1 MSVSPDFQAFRTKY
15 ERGEPQIIWTTFV
28 ADLETSIS
36 AFMKLSADDADYSCL
51 LESVEGGA
59 IRGRYTFIGL
69 KPDIIWRCCG
79 NRAEI
84 NRRALTHGR
93 DDDAYQPLQ
102 SGALDSLRDLL
113 EESLIE
119 LPADMPPS
127 AAGLIGYMG
136 YDTVRLMEKLPE
148 AKPDTMA
155 IPDGMFMRP
164 TIMVVF
170 DSVTDLLTIVTPVR
184 PQDDTQK
191 DITAQTAYIRAE
203 ERLAEIENALSRPLG
218 GSQKMSDD
226 LLEMAEPVSNTS
238 KEEYMAMVER
248 AREYIRAGDI
258 FQVVLSQRFT
268 TPFTLPPFSLYRALR
283 RTNPS
288 PFLYYLKF
296 GDFDVIGSS
305 PEILVRLRDGEIT
318 VRPIAGTRPRGA
330 NAEEDQ
336 RMAKDLLADP
346 KELAEHLMLLD
357 LGRND
362 VGKVAKVSSVKPT
375 QKMIIEY
382 YSHVMH
388 IVSEV
393 RGEINPQ
400 YDALD
405 AFAAGFPAG
414 TVSGAPKVRAM
425 EIIDELETDKR
436 GIYAGAVGYFSADG
450 SMDTCIVLRTAI
462 IKDGLMHVQAGAGI
476 VADSEPRSEYA
487 ECQAKARAQ
496 FRAAEEAV
504 RFAGIPETQ

>member
-1 MSVSPDFQAFRTKY
+1 MSVSPDFEAFQTRYKSNK
-15 ERGEPQIIWTTFV
+15 PQVVWTTLV

-36 AFMKLSADDADYSCL
+36 AFMKLSADNEDYSCL

-69 KPDIIWRCCG
+69 KPDIIWRCSG
-79 NRAEI
+79 DNAEI
-84 NRRALTHGR
+84 NRQALTR
-93 DDDAYQPLQ
+93 ATDETAYNPLPT
-102 SGALDSLRDLL
+102 GALDSLRDLL
-113 EESLIE
+113 EESLID
-119 LPADMPPS
+119 LPEEMPPS

-136 YDTVRLMEKLPE
+136 YDTVRLIEKLDD
-148 AKPDTMA
+148 AKPDEFG
-155 IPDGMFMRP
+155 IPDGMFLRP

-170 DSVTDLLTIVTPVR
+170 DSVKDLLTIVTPVR
-184 PQDDTQK
+184 PQS
-191 DITAQTAYIRAE
+191 DITVKTAYIRAE
-203 ERLAEIENALSRPLG
+203 GRLAEIEHALSQPLS
-218 GSQKMSDD
+218 GSQKMSDERLD
-226 LLEMAEPVSNTS
+226 LTEPVSNTP
-238 KEEYMAMVER
+238 KEKYMDMVKR
-248 AREYIRAGDI
+248 AKEYITAGDV

-268 TPFTLPPFSLYRALR
+268 TPFPLSPFALYRALR

-296 GDFDVIGSS
+296 GDFSVVGSS

-318 VRPIAGTRPRGA
+318 VRPIAGTRPRGTTLA
-330 NAEEDQ
+330 EDQ
-336 RMAKDLLADP
+336 ALAKDLLADP

-362 VGKVAKVSSVKPT
+362 VGKVAKIGTVSPT
-375 QKMIIEY
+375 QKMAIEF

-393 RGEINPQ
+393 RGEIDPK
-400 YDALD
+400 YDALQ

-425 EIIDELETDKR
+425 EIIDEMELDKR

-462 IKDGLMHVQAGAGI
+462 VKDGLMHVQAGAGI
-476 VADSEPRSEYA
+476 VADSDPESEYA
-487 ECQAKARAQ
+487 ECQAKARAL
-496 FRAAEEAV
+496 FRAAEEAIS
-504 RFAGIPETQ
+504 FAGQPHIQT

>member
-1 MSVSPDFQAFRTKY
+1 MSVSPDFETFKAKY
-15 ERGEPQIIWTTFV
+15 QSNSPQVVWTTLV

-36 AFMKLSADDADYSCL
+36 AFMKLGAENEDYSCL

-69 KPDIIWRCCG
+69 KPDIIWRCTG

-84 NRRALTHGR
+84 NRQAQTRAT
-93 DDDAYQPLQ
+93 DDAAYQPL
-102 SGALDSLRDLL
+102 SKGSLDSLRDLL
-113 EESLIE
+113 EESLID
-119 LPADMPPS
+119 LPEEMPPS

-136 YDTVRLMEKLPE
+136 YDTVRLMENLDDP
-148 AKPDTMA
+148 KPDELN
-155 IPDGMFMRP
+155 IPDGMFLRP

-170 DSVTDLLTIVTPVR
+170 DSVKDLLTIVTPVR
-184 PQDDTQK
+184 PTD
-191 DITAQTAYIRAE
+191 DITAKTAYIRAE
-203 ERLAEIENALSRPLG
+203 GRLAEIEHALSLPLS

-226 LLEMAEPVSNTS
+226 LLDLTPPVSNTP
-238 KEEYMAMVER
+238 KEKYLSMVER
-248 AREYIRAGDI
+248 AKEYIRAGDI

-268 TPFTLPPFSLYRALR
+268 TPFPLSPFSLYRALR

-296 GDFDVIGSS
+296 GDFSVVGSS

-318 VRPIAGTRPRGA
+318 VRPIAGTRPRGKTST
-330 NAEEDQ
+330 EDQ
-336 RMAKDLLADP
+336 ALAEDLLADP

-362 VGKVAKVSSVKPT
+362 VGKVAKVGTVSPT
-375 QKMIIEY
+375 QKMAIEF

-393 RGEINPQ
+393 RGEINPE
-400 YDALD
+400 YDALQ

-425 EIIDELETDKR
+425 QIIDEMETDKR

-462 IKDGLMHVQAGAGI
+462 VKDGLMHVQAGAGI
-476 VADSEPRSEYA
+476 VADSDPESEYA
-487 ECQAKARAQ
+487 ECQAKARAL
-496 FRAAEEAV
+496 FRAAEEAIS
-504 RFAGIPETQ
+504 FAGHPKVQ

>member
-1 MSVSPDFQAFRTKY
+1 MPDSPDFQTFKARYDSEK
-15 ERGEPQIIWTTFV
+15 PQVLWTTLV
-28 ADLETSIS
+28 ADLETAIS
-36 AFMKLSADDADYSCL
+36 AFMKLGADDEDYSCL

-69 KPDIIWRCCG
+69 KPDIIWRCTG
-79 NRAEI
+79 NKAEI
-84 NRRALTHGR
+84 NRQALSHAI
-93 DDDAYQPLQ
+93 DDDAYQPLHKV
-102 SGALDSLRDLL
+102 ALESLRDLL
-113 EESLIE
+113 EESLID
-119 LPADMPPS
+119 LPEGMPPS

-136 YDTVRLMEKLPE
+136 YDTVRLMEKLDE
-148 AKPDTMA
+148 VKPDKLGIA
-155 IPDGMFMRP
+155 DGMFMRP

-184 PQDDTQK
+184 PVSG
-191 DITAQTAYIRAE
+191 ITAQAVFD
-203 ERLAEIENALSRPLG
+203 LAENRLGHIELALSQPLG
-218 GSQKMSDD
+218 GSTKLSDD
-226 LLEMAEPVSNTS
+226 LLELTDPVSNTP
-238 KEEYMAMVER
+238 KEKYLAMVKR
-248 AREYIRAGDI
+248 AKEYIKAGDI

-268 TPFTLPPFSLYRALR
+268 TAFTLPPFSLYRALR

-296 GDFDVIGSS
+296 GDFSVIGSS

-318 VRPIAGTRPRGA
+318 VRPIAGTRPRGKTA
-330 NAEEDQ
+330 TEDQ
-336 RMAKDLLADP
+336 TLAQDLLNDP

-362 VGKVAKVSSVKPT
+362 VGQVAVTGSVAPT
-375 QKMIIEY
+375 QKMAIEF

-393 RGEINPQ
+393 RGKIDSK
-400 YDALD
+400 YDALQ
-405 AFAAGFPAG
+405 AFSAGFPAG

-425 EIIDELETDKR
+425 EIIDEMELDKR

-462 IKDGLMHVQAGAGI
+462 VKDGHMHVQAGAGI
-476 VADSEPRSEYA
+476 VADSDPESEYD
-487 ECQAKARAQ
+487 ECKAKARAL
-496 FRAAEEAV
+496 FRAAEEAIS
-504 RFAGIPETQ
+504 FAGIAE

>member
-1 MSVSPDFQAFRTKY
+1 MSVSPDFSLFEATYKKHK
-15 ERGEPQIIWTTFV
+15 PQVIWTTLV
-28 ADLETSIS
+28 ADLETPIS
-36 AFMKLSADDADYSCL
+36 AFMKICADHEAYSCL

-69 KPDIIWRCCG
+69 KPDIIWRCKG
-79 NRAEI
+79 NKAEI
-84 NRRALTHGR
+84 NRQALTR
-93 DDDAYQPLQ
+93 PDDDTAFIPQEK
-102 SGALDSLRDLL
+102 GALDSLRDLL
-113 EESLIE
+113 EDSLIN
-119 LPADMPPS
+119 LPEGLPPS

-136 YDTVRLMEKLPE
+136 YDTIRLMEKLPAPKE
-148 AKPDTMA
+148 DKIGT
-155 IPDGMFMRP
+155 PDGMFLRP

-184 PQDDTQK
+184 P
-191 DITAQTAYIRAE
+191 ITGMSPKKAYLFAE
-203 ERLAEIENALSRPLG
+203 ERIADMEQALSRPLR
-218 GSQKMSDD
+218 GSQKMSDNLLD
-226 LLEMAEPVSNTS
+226 LEEPISNTP
-238 KEEYMAMVER
+238 KEKYIDMVLR
-248 AREYIRAGDI
+248 AKEYIKAGDI
-258 FQVVLSQRFT
+258 FQSVLSQRFT
-268 TPFTLPPFSLYRALR
+268 TKFTLPPFALYRALR

-296 GDFDVIGSS
+296 GDFSVIGSS

-318 VRPIAGTRPRGA
+318 VRPIAGTRPRGKTSL
-330 NAEEDQ
+330 EDKELAQ
-336 RMAKDLLADP
+336 DLLADP

-362 VGKVAKVSSVKPT
+362 VGKVAKTGTVAPT
-375 QKMIIEY
+375 QKMTIEL

-393 RGEINPQ
+393 RGEIDPK
-400 YDALD
+400 YDALQ

-425 EIIDELETDKR
+425 EIIDELEVDKR

-462 IKDGLMHVQAGAGI
+462 VKDGLMHVQAGAGV
-476 VADSEPRSEYA
+476 VADSDPESEYA
-487 ECQAKARAQ
+487 ECQAKARAL
-496 FRAAEEAV
+496 FRAAEEALH
-504 RFAGIPETQ
+504 FAGEPKTQ